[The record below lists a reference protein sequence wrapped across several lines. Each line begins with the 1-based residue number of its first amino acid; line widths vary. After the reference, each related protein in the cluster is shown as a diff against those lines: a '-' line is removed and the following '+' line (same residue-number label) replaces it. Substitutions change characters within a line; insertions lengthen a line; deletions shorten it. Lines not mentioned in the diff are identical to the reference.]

1 MTTQRSYQFGGNSNS
16 PFSGLV
22 GIVIGILF
30 FIAMFWF
37 VQIVFRILWF
47 LLPVILIATAIID
60 YTVIT
65 GYLSWIGKLF
75 QRNAIAGIAMTVLTF
90 IGAPVIGLVLLG
102 RALFRK
108 KVKEVQAE
116 AERQRSYESLAAA
129 LDRMGDDDGDES
141 SSSGEGLSV
150 DVEKLLADALSSL
163 TADTST
169 STSSPSDNAAPTKKQ

>member
-116 AERQRSYESLAAA
+116 AERQREGEYVEYE
-129 LDRMGDDDGDES
+129 D
-141 SSSGEGLSV
+141 
-150 DVEKLLADALSSL
+150 LSSETMEL
-163 TADTST
+163 PPIKPQPQKKPQAPPATEG
-169 STSSPSDNAAPTKKQ
+169 SDYDELFK

>member
-47 LLPVILIATAIID
+47 LLPVILIATAVID

-75 QRNAIAGIAMTVLTF
+75 KRNTIAGIAMTVLTV
-90 IGAPVIGLVLLG
+90 IGAPVVGIVLLG

-116 AERQRSYESLAAA
+116 AERQREGEFVEYEDLGTDTLELPPIEPKPQKRTPPPPAAESN
-129 LDRMGDDDGDES
+129 DYDDMF
-141 SSSGEGLSV
+141 
-150 DVEKLLADALSSL
+150 K
-163 TADTST
+163 
-169 STSSPSDNAAPTKKQ
+169 